1 MNKMGYKA
9 VVSSLVVAGL
19 LLGPV
24 SAGTTNAAAAASSS
38 AEKTAAIQLWVD
50 GKQLK
55 LSASIYKENGVTMA
69 PMTDLLNALEASS
82 VYEKKSQ
89 TIIIR
94 NSTLTITMGIGQK
107 EAIVN
112 GKTVKADAA
121 AVVQNNV
128 VYVPLR
134 FIAEKLEAKVEWDK
148 AANAVKVKSW
158 YYQQLEKYED
168 EEEAETVY
176 REEDKLTSTQIVD
189 LFDESVVMIMTNR
202 GLGSGVVIGEDLILT
217 NYHVIFD
224 ATSAIANSVYYDE
237 FKVKGVV
244 AYDEEADLAII
255 RTEEPMDLLPVE
267 ISYDYLARKG
277 DRVYAIGSPLGFMNT
292 VSTGLISNYHFESG
306 ITYIQT
312 NAQTDHGSSGG
323 ALFNEYG
330 ELVGITSAGMDNSLA
345 DIGISV
351 AAFHAAELAETVTDD
366 MVAKAGFLTPP
377 LPDTLKGASHEE
389 IQKLMKKEFAVVQT
403 LEGNADMTNWQ
414 VKRDAEGW
422 LVFTANIDPV
432 FYLYYGAATAG
443 ELRLWSVNLAHELHR
458 MLPDEKIQVTVSFQ
472 RDYSFQPRGLA
483 SDEVT
488 PLGEGKWRVHY
499 PVIDMQLEDQLYI
512 KSRF

>member
-1 MNKMGYKA
+1 MKKLGYKA
-9 VVSSLVVAGL
+9 VASSLLVAGL
-19 LLGPV
+19 LLAPV
-24 SAGTTNAAAAASSS
+24 SAVTTDVAAAASS
-38 AEKTAAIQLWVD
+38 AKETTASIQLWVD

-55 LSASIYKENGVTMA
+55 LSAPIYKENGVTLA

-89 TIIIR
+89 TVIIR
-94 NSTLTITMGIGQK
+94 SSTLTITLAIGQK

-112 GKTVKADAA
+112 GKTVKMDAA
-121 AVVQNNV
+121 ATTQNNV

-148 AANAVKVKSW
+148 AANAIKVKSW
-158 YYQQLEKYED
+158 YYQQLEKYE
-168 EEEAETVY
+168 EEEETEAVY
-176 REEDKLTSTQIVD
+176 REEDKLSSTQIVD
-189 LFDESVVMIMTNR
+189 LFDESVLMIMTNK

-224 ATSAIANSVYYDE
+224 ATSAIANSIYYDE

-244 AYDEEADLAII
+244 AYDEEADLAIL
-255 RTEEPMDLLPVE
+255 RTEEPMELVPVGL
-267 ISYDYLARKG
+267 SYDYLARKG

-292 VSTGLISNYHFESG
+292 VSTGLISNYHFENGVS
-306 ITYIQT
+306 YLQT

-330 ELVGITSAGMDNSLA
+330 ELVGITTAGMDNSLA
-345 DIGISV
+345 NIGIAVS
-351 AAFHAAELAETVTDD
+351 AFHAAELVESVTED
-366 MVAKAGFLTPP
+366 MVNKAGFLTPP
-377 LPDTLKGASHEE
+377 LPDTLKGVANED
-389 IQKLMKKEFAVVQT
+389 IQKLMKKEFSVVQT
-403 LEGNADMTNWQ
+403 LEGDAEITNWQ
-414 VKRDAEGW
+414 VRRDADGW
-422 LVFTANIDPV
+422 LLFTANIDPV

-458 MLPDEKIQVTVSFQ
+458 MLPDEQIQVRISFQ

-488 PLGEGKWRVHY
+488 PLGEGKWRVQY
-499 PVIDMQLEDQLYI
+499 PVMDLQLKDQLYI
-512 KSRF
+512 ETRF